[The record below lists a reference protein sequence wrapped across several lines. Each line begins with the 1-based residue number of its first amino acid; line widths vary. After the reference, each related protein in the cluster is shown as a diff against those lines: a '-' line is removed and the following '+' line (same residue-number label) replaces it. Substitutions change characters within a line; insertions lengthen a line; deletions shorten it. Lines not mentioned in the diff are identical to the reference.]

1 MYLKCAACKY
11 YLLGLSGED
20 FSKNDTGV
28 NSSSIYFS
36 QNKNIAKSKPNVFFK
51 IFSYNLLI
59 TVQPHWWQTR
69 PLGSRTDIY
78 CHAFLSLL
86 SIHILFDEAHQGK
99 LVVMLPLTPNAPYVF
114 GIHRIT
120 LATLHVWWSEIWI
133 L

>member
-36 QNKNIAKSKPNVFFK
+36 QNKNIAKSKPNVFLRYFYTIYWLMTNK
-51 IFSYNLLI
+51 AVRFANGYILSY
-59 TVQPHWWQTR
+59 
-69 PLGSRTDIY
+69 
-78 CHAFLSLL
+78 AFLFLL
-86 SIHILFDEAHQGK
+86 SIHILFDEAHEGK